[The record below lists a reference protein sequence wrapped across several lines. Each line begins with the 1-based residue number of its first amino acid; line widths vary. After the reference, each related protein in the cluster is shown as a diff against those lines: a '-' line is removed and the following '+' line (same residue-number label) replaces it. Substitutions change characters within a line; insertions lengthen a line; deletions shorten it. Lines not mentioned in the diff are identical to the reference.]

1 MRVKKDAIG
10 KALMKSYAK
19 GGSADSCPLETSN
32 IGLNL
37 KNRNNTIKEYGYG
50 PINPEEPADDFW
62 RAKAKM
68 WDTSKDEAKT
78 ARCGNCAAF
87 IQTPAMMACITKGI
101 HSGRDVEEGE
111 GMEIEVIEKANLGY
125 CELFHFKC
133 AGDRTC
139 DAWLVGGPIK

>member
-10 KALMKSYAK
+10 KEIMKSYAK
-19 GGSADSCPLETSN
+19 GGSADTCPVETSN

-50 PINPEEPADDFW
+50 PLNPDEPSDDFW
-62 RAKAKM
+62 RVKAKM
-68 WDTSKDEAKT
+68 WDTSRDEAKT
-78 ARCGNCAAF
+78 SRCSNCAAF

-101 HSGRDVEEGE
+101 KSGDEEEGE
-111 GMEIEVIEKANLGY
+111 GLEAQVIAKANLGY